1 MLKCVL
7 STSKILLNPLN
18 PQNPNS
24 TKIPPQYLDT
34 EGVSFMLAHI
44 NAYFEDLGATGS
56 QDTPLRHLV

>member
-24 TKIPPQYLDT
+24 NKIPPQYLDT
-34 EGVSFMLAHI
+34 EGVSFTLSLNI
-44 NAYFEDLGATGS
+44 AY
-56 QDTPLRHLV
+56 LVA